1 MVAPSLIKKQSTYE
15 PPEGMLSADCFD
27 LPFTGTGIVWVV
39 AVDGSDTSMRG
50 VRLASFLMNAK
61 AKDVAKGRD
70 AVLVVHVV
78 KDGEEPPMRLFD
90 NCTEELR
97 KCGLNTFKQVHC
109 TSIPLP
115 GPTWGVGDALV
126 YFANHV
132 NNGRARLV
140 IGGPGKH
147 KDKGGQWK
155 KLGSIA
161 EQCLAKVKVPV
172 VLVKGSSWGTD
183 PAGDRNA
190 FGRPV
195 RTGADPNTGLNIWCC
210 VDGTHTGDHAFDVA
224 VSICREGDSLT
235 GLHVETSYDEA
246 AHANDRI
253 TALDRKYGT
262 TCTQVGDSMKLAKSG
277 YKRVPSGKGGSI
289 SEPIIEATYDCDL
302 LVMGTIELAN
312 IKKRHLLGS
321 IAMHICSDAHAHMMI
336 VKNFPL

>member
-1 MVAPSLIKKQSTYE
+1 
-15 PPEGMLSADCFD
+15 
-27 LPFTGTGIVWVV
+27 
-39 AVDGSDTSMRG
+39 MRG

-61 AKDVAKGRD
+61 AKRVDRGRD
-70 AVLVVHVV
+70 AVLVVNVV
-78 KDGEEPPMRLFD
+78 KDGEESPMRLFD

-109 TSIPLP
+109 MSIPLP

-140 IGGPGKH
+140 IGGPGNH

-190 FGRPV
+190 FGRPM
-195 RTGADPNTGLNIWCC
+195 RTGADPNTGLNIYCC
-210 VDGTHTGDHAFDVA
+210 VDGTNTGDHAFDVA

-235 GLHVETSYDEA
+235 GLHVETPTDEV
-246 AHANDRI
+246 AHANDI
-253 TALDRKYGT
+253 DLEGACDGSLACSTCHLILQQDVYDSLPPPEEEEEDMLDLAFDLTDTSRLGCQIKVDESLAGMVATVPGGT
-262 TCTQVGDSMKLAKSG
+262 FDMSPPK
-277 YKRVPSGKGGSI
+277 
-289 SEPIIEATYDCDL
+289 
-302 LVMGTIELAN
+302 
-312 IKKRHLLGS
+312 
-321 IAMHICSDAHAHMMI
+321 
-336 VKNFPL
+336 